1 MDKKSLFN
9 KVYEAVMDSYIGN
22 DEIVSI
28 HIKYVGDGICE
39 VELLVNTGEIV
50 VLGYY
55 WVANNGVVLSR
66 NKL

>member
-1 MDKKSLFN
+1 MNRKSLFN
-9 KVYEAVMDSYIGN
+9 KVYEAVMNSYTGS

-28 HIKYVGDGICE
+28 YIKYIGDGICE
-39 VELLVNTGEIV
+39 AELLVSTGEIV

-66 NKL
+66 DKL